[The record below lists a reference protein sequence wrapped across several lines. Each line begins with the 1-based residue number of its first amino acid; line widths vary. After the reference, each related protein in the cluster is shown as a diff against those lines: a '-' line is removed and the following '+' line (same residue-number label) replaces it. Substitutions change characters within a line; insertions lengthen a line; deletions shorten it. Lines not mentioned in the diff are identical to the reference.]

1 MFKPNT
7 GIKSGPDAFDEQRLV
22 ITFWTNLGV
31 TEIFLSFR
39 LPLEGNAG
47 KEIRESSRLELLE
60 KFSSNNFALLD
71 AEVNFSGPLNK
82 EVIADLRF
90 LRTLLPIRQ
99 TSWEIRQT
107 SWEIRF
113 WKVMGSFVFSKS
125 KFGSFMN
132 SCAMITEL
140 SKLRFRCRR
149 FTLLV
154 QTKGMV
160 SMRHGSST
168 SSWKPWRS
176 VKLELIFTIKDI

>member
-31 TEIFLSFR
+31 TEIFFSFR
-39 LPLEGNAG
+39 LPLEGKPG
-47 KEIRESSRLELLE
+47 KEIRESSRLEFLE

-82 EVIADLRF
+82 ESIADLRL

-99 TSWEIRQT
+99 MSWEIRL
-107 SWEIRF
+107 
-113 WKVMGSFVFSKS
+113 WKVMDPFVFNKS

-154 QTKGMV
+154 QTKDMV
-160 SMRHGSST
+160 SMRHGFYWCKRKTWFLWDMAVAQAAENHGDQWS
-168 SSWKPWRS
+168 
-176 VKLELIFTIKDI
+176 